1 MNIGGGEA
9 ADQLVRMMLSFGE
22 VGVRLGGSAL
32 KNVLALS
39 MALAKNNKD
48 GAGEVFLQVRPQR
61 TADLRGVRNALQDR
75 AGEHPSAADGGH
87 CRGKGQGHPFWAG
100 DPDSAEEF

>member
-48 GAGEVFLQVRPQR
+48 GAGEVFLQVRSQR
-61 TADLRGVRNALQDR
+61 TADLRRVRDALQALYLGQER
-75 AGEHPSAADGGH
+75 QKADCLAVCFPPGI
-87 CRGKGQGHPFWAG
+87 R
-100 DPDSAEEF
+100 EEILP

>member
-22 VGVRLGGSAL
+22 VSVRLGGSAL

-39 MALAKNNKD
+39 MALAKNNKTRSIFPRLIFP
-48 GAGEVFLQVRPQR
+48 EMVL
-61 TADLRGVRNALQDR
+61 LLSLI
-75 AGEHPSAADGGH
+75 HI
-87 CRGKGQGHPFWAG
+87 
-100 DPDSAEEF
+100 